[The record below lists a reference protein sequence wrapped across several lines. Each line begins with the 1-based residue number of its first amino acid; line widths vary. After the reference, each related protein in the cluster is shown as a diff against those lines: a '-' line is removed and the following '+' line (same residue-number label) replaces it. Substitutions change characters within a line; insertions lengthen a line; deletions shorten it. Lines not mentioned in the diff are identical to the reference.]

1 MEKIATDCAKQY
13 REAEKPPS
21 QLANAGLHA
30 ATAYNAGAK
39 FTEAMALLE
48 RVSTENRADPR
59 VRTDAKFQLAAAY
72 IGESGKLQATSP
84 DRGALLGKGITALED
99 LLNSGVQ
106 RGTPLYSQV
115 VFQRATAY
123 QTRASGTLDF
133 NNAIDGFALIAEGGA
148 GVDATLRENARRNLI
163 DAAVK
168 AGANELRPDTS
179 DSPAAQ
185 RAVALYEKA
194 LKFDPRN
201 LDLNIG
207 LGDARLI
214 IARAAAAPDQAAW
227 FARARD
233 AYAEALNA
241 GPTGPKLQLVNAGL
255 GRATR
260 GLGQLRESIGFYKA
274 AAGNDIKINSE
285 LGETQVEYARG
296 LNEGAEKQTAYK
308 DAEQTYRN
316 LLKLP
321 GVPAASKASILIT
334 LADVQGQ
341 QPNRVADVR
350 ATLLEAL
357 AADPG
362 SVGSRLQLAKNYFT
376 QSMFGEAEG
385 HFLQVVSA
393 TGGANGAPPPGQAKF
408 KADAYYYLS
417 MVKARGGAASKEA
430 VDYADQAVRVGG
442 SESPYREQA
451 CVAHI
456 LRGGAS
462 VADNNSIWCAG
473 GDDPQGL
480 LLRGMFYLRHSQYAP
495 ATAKSISRDAA
506 KFAFEQGL
514 REANR
519 AGATPKPLSF
529 TWPGSSATP
538 PAVRDLLEYG
548 TGVVEG
554 CAGLSAQVD
563 LTQAQYD
570 AASSFY
576 SFYKV
581 NECKPN

>member
-1 MEKIATDCAKQY
+1 MDRIAADCARQY

-30 ATAYNAGAK
+30 GTAYNSGGK
-39 FTEAMALLE
+39 FQEAMALLE
-48 RVSTENRADPR
+48 PVSTENRADPR
-59 VRTDAKFQLAAAY
+59 VRTDAKFQLATAY
-72 IGESGKLQATSP
+72 IGESGQLQATSP
-84 DRGALLGKGITALED
+84 ERGALLGKGIAALD
-99 LLNSGVQ
+99 GLLSSEVQ

-115 VFQRATAY
+115 VFQRAAAY
-123 QTRASGTLDF
+123 QGRAGGTLDF
-133 NNAIDGFALIAEGGA
+133 NNAIDGFATIAEGGP

-163 DAAVK
+163 DVAVK
-168 AGANELRPDTS
+168 AGAAELRQEAG

-194 LKFDPRN
+194 LKFDAKN

-214 IARAAAAPDQAAW
+214 IARAAAEADKASW
-227 FARARD
+227 YARARD
-233 AYAEALNA
+233 AYAEAASA
-241 GPTGPKLQLVNAGL
+241 GPAGAQLQLVNAGL
-255 GRATR
+255 GRSTR
-260 GLGQLRESIGFYKA
+260 GLGQLRESIGYYKA
-274 AAGNDIKINSE
+274 AGSDIKVVSE
-285 LGETQVEYARG
+285 LGQTQVEYARS
-296 LNEGAEKQTAYK
+296 LKDGAEKQAAYR
-308 DAEQTYRN
+308 DAETTYRN
-316 LLKLP
+316 LLRQTGL
-321 GVPAASKASILIT
+321 PAASKASILIT

-357 AADPG
+357 AADPT
-362 SVGSRLQLAKNYFT
+362 SVGSRLELAKNYFA
-376 QSMFGEAEG
+376 QSIFGDAET
-385 HFLQVVSA
+385 HFLKVVSD
-393 TGGANGAPPPGQAKF
+393 TGGANGPPPPGQTRM

-417 MVKARGGAASKEA
+417 LIKARSGAASKDA

-456 LRGGAS
+456 LRGNAS
-462 VADNNSIWCAG
+462 VSDNNSIWCAG

-480 LLRGMFYLRHSQYAP
+480 LLRGMFYLRHAQYAP
-495 ATAKSISRDAA
+495 PAAKSISRDAA

-519 AGATPKPLSF
+519 AGATAKPLSF
-529 TWPGSSATP
+529 TWPGSAATP

-563 LTQAQYD
+563 LNQTQYD